1 MPNIQ
6 ELKQSDEKSRAVRT
20 ADSLTEVEAFF
31 KKNADQLR
39 MALPKHLNSDRITRL
54 ALTSLSQNPDLR
66 KCTLRSV
73 FGEVIKSSQL
83 GLEIGVLG
91 QGYLVPF
98 FNTQKGVHEAQ
109 FIPGW
114 RGLVDLVA
122 RAGRASA
129 WTGAVFEGDEFDYAL
144 GDKPFITH
152 RPHGEDDPKKITH
165 VYAVGRVN
173 GSEWPIIEVWPIVR
187 VMKHRDKNNKVGQ
200 RHYSFKNWEM
210 YARKIPLL
218 QVLKYLP
225 MSVELTQALQ
235 AEAAL
240 GEGFTIDGDFTA
252 VEPDQPVERDVT
264 DHDAGRGG
272 PPPAL
277 PNDAQPPTYFEIE
290 SAMKNARSVDELN
303 AAANMLGAVPDDESV
318 ELANLYEARLAEFQP
333 APAPSRSRN
342 RAID

>member
-6 ELKQSDEKSRAVRT
+6 ELKKSDEQSRAVRI
-20 ADSLTEVEAFF
+20 ADSLGEVEAFF

-39 MALPKHLNSDRITRL
+39 MALPKHLNTDRVTRL
-54 ALTSLSQNPDLR
+54 ALTSLSQNADLR

-73 FGEVIKSSQL
+73 FGEVIKASQL

-98 FNTQKGVHEAQ
+98 FNNQKGIHEAQ
-109 FIPGW
+109 FVPGW

-144 GDKPFITH
+144 GDTPFIKH
-152 RPHGEDDPKKITH
+152 KPCGEDDSKKITH

-187 VMKHRDKNNKVGQ
+187 VTKHRDKFNKVGQ

-225 MSVELTQALQ
+225 MSVELAQAMQ
-235 AEAAL
+235 AEQAL
-240 GEGFTIDGDFTA
+240 GEGFTIDGTFTP
-252 VEPDQPVERDVT
+252 VEPDQPMERDIT
-264 DHDAGRGG
+264 DDAHRGG
-272 PPPAL
+272 LPPAL
-277 PNDAQPPTYFEIE
+277 SDAQPPTYFEIE
-290 SAMKNARSVDELN
+290 EALKGARSVDELN
-303 AAANMLGAVPDDESV
+303 SAADLLRVLPANEAE
-318 ELANLYEARLAEFQP
+318 ELVNLYDARLAEFQP
-333 APAPSRSRN
+333 ARSTRSRT
-342 RAID
+342 IE

>member
-6 ELKQSDEKSRAVRT
+6 ELKKSDEQSRAVRT
-20 ADSLTEVEAFF
+20 ADSLSEVEAFF

-73 FGEVIKSSQL
+73 FGEVIKASQL

-91 QGYLVPF
+91 QGYLVPY
-98 FNTQKGVHEAQ
+98 FNTHKGVHEAQ
-109 FIPGW
+109 FVPGW

-144 GDKPFITH
+144 GDKPFISH
-152 RPHGEDDPKKITH
+152 KPQGEDDPNKITH
-165 VYAVGRVN
+165 VYAVGRAN

-187 VMKHRDKNNKVGQ
+187 VRKHRDKHNKVGQ
-200 RHYSFKNWEM
+200 KHYSHKNWEM
-210 YARKIPLL
+210 YARKVPLL

-225 MSVELTQALQ
+225 MSVELANALN
-235 AEAAL
+235 AEAQL
-240 GEGFTIDGDFTA
+240 GEGFTIDGNFVA
-252 VEPDQPVERDVT
+252 VEPDQPVERDIT
-264 DHDAGRGG
+264 HDADDDRG

-277 PNDAQPPTYFEIE
+277 NEPTPPTYGSIE
-290 SAMKNARSVDELN
+290 AAMKNARSVQELN
-303 AAANMLGAVPDDESV
+303 QAVEMLGALPDSEAAP
-318 ELANLYEARLAEFQP
+318 LADLYEARVAEFQP
-333 APAPSRSRN
+333 ARPTRSARN
-342 RAID
+342 IE